1 MVGVVGSNPIAPTSA
16 SFRSVVARERDGIF
30 AGDFQRISSRRRGER
45 RVYGSVGMDRDGC
58 GLTARMPKALHGSCQ
73 LYAGAA
79 GAAGAVGGAIQDA

>member
-1 MVGVVGSNPIAPTSA
+1 M
-16 SFRSVVARERDGIF
+16 
-30 AGDFQRISSRRRGER
+30 
-45 RVYGSVGMDRDGC
+45 YGSVGMDRDGR